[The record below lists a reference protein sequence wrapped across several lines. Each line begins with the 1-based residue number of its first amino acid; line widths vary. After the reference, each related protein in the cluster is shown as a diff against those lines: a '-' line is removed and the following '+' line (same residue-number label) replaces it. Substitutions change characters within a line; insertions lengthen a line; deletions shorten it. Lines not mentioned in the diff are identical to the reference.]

1 MEHGYWPDTQ
11 IEKAIKKSKKTIL
24 ITSVFLFILFSSA
37 IVGSIFYFGKKE
49 ITVVDNKLDV
59 ITEKVD
65 SISET
70 QNSVMESLG
79 MINEQLNQTIDDNKV
94 VISGIGSVSSK
105 INRVNSKMDT
115 IVIYIKK

>member
-37 IVGSIFYFGKKE
+37 IVGSIFYFGGKESTVLDKK
-49 ITVVDNKLDV
+49 LYV
-59 ITEKVD
+59 ISEKVD

-70 QNSVMESLG
+70 QNSMMTSLG
-79 MINEQLNQTIDDNKV
+79 LINEKLNQTIDNNKV
-94 VISGIGSVSSK
+94 VISGIGSVSNKS
-105 INRVNSKMDT
+105 NVNNKMDT